1 MITLVASLKGGTG
14 KSTVNFNLAVW
25 LATKGFKVSLF
36 DFDPQKTL
44 SDVIDN
50 RNEEEFEPAL
60 SVKSDFSKL
69 KRYKET
75 QILVDIGTSDLETM
89 EKAIARADRIVI
101 PVPPSQADVWSTQRF
116 LGMVKKIRGGEDKM
130 PEIFAFINRADTNP
144 FIRET
149 QETAEVLKQL
159 PYIKFIYARLGQRT
173 AFRRSFSEGLAVFE
187 MEPNSKAAAELNA
200 LATLLYSSLFIHEN
214 N

>member
-14 KSTVNFNLAVW
+14 KSTVNFNLGVW
-25 LATKGFKVSLF
+25 LATQGFKVDMF
-36 DFDPQKTL
+36 DFDPQRTL

-50 RNEEEFEPAL
+50 RCEEAFEPAL
-60 SVKSDFSKL
+60 SVKTDISKL
-69 KRYKET
+69 KRKKDT
-75 QILVDIGTSDLETM
+75 QVLIDVGTSDLETM
-89 EKAIARADRIVI
+89 EQAIVKTDRIVI

-116 LGMVKKIRGGEDKM
+116 IGMVKKIRGGEDKM
-130 PEIFAFINRADTNP
+130 PEMFAFVNRADTNP

-149 QETAEVLKQL
+149 QETSEVLKQL
-159 PYIKFIYARLGQRT
+159 PYIKFIYARLSQRT

-200 LATLLYSSLFIHEN
+200 LATLLYASLFIHEN
-214 N
+214 

>member
-14 KSTVNFNLAVW
+14 KSTVNFNLGVW
-25 LATKGFKVSLF
+25 LATQGFKVRLF

-50 RNEEEFEPAL
+50 RDEEEFTP
-60 SVKSDFSKL
+60 VIKVTSDFNKL
-69 KRYKET
+69 RRKKDT
-75 QILVDIGTSDLETM
+75 QTLVDIGTSDMETM
-89 EKAIARADRIVI
+89 EKAIAKADRIVI

-116 LGMVKKIRGGEDKM
+116 IGMVKKIRGGEDKL
-130 PEIFAFINRADTNP
+130 PEMFAFVNRADTNP

-159 PYIKFIYARLGQRT
+159 PYIKFIYARLSQRT

-200 LATLLYSSLFIHEN
+200 LATLLFSSLFIHEN